1 MNFAKLY
8 IFIFML
14 TIFTIITSNEVCNY
28 QNDCTCSYCGE
39 ESKNYDSCDFINLF
53 CEEGTNILT
62 NTFTNYKNKYLNTFK
77 TERDEETFCG
87 TPKSPIK
94 EDKKETVVI
103 KTGSS
108 YTQGAKIHCHY
119 KITYNNYFNS
129 YKEYNPLMTY
139 EISGEGNNK
148 IKFNLIVIYHSS
160 TEDRTNI
167 FTDDELRN
175 NPYYDN
181 VTEYDTVELF
191 LDFKKNDYSHYDEVF
206 SVKVKLE
213 LKQGETQ
220 KGDDSGLSGG
230 GIGGIVGGILGI
242 IIIIVIFAYCCNQE
256 KTYVVKEKS
265 SCVIF

>member
-1 MNFAKLY
+1 MHFVKLY

-28 QNDCTCSYCGE
+28 HNDCTCSFCGE
-39 ESKNYDSCDFINLF
+39 GSNNYASCDYINLF

-62 NTFTNYKNKYLNTFK
+62 NKFTNYKNKYINTFK
-77 TERDEETFCG
+77 TERDKETFCPN
-87 TPKSPIK
+87 PKEPIK
-94 EDKKETVVI
+94 EDKKETVII

-108 YTQGAKIHCHY
+108 YTQGTKIHCLY
-119 KITYNNYFNS
+119 KVTYNNFFNS
-129 YKEYNPLMTY
+129 YKEYNILMTY

-148 IKFNLIVIYHSS
+148 IKLNLIVIYHSS
-160 TEDRTNI
+160 TEDSTDI

-181 VTEYDTVELF
+181 VSNYDTVELF
-191 LDFKKNDYSHYDEVF
+191 LDFKQNDYSHIDEVF

-220 KGDDSGLSGG
+220 EEDDSWFSAE
-230 GIGGIVGGILGI
+230 GIGGILGGIVGI
-242 IIIIVIFAYCCNQE
+242 GLIIGVIAFCCCRE
-256 KTYVVKEKS
+256 KTYEVREKS
-265 SCVIF
+265 SCMIF